1 MIGMAIK
8 GITFSQRLRP
18 FLPSSAF
25 ASHLPTNE
33 TERSTQWEAAPPDG
47 RGASSDSPHVPD
59 KLEQDSDNTEHEHSN
74 DQRCHCWG
82 ELLAFIERLGE
93 STETFFVKF
102 TQVRNPIADAGGP
115 LGYPFT
121 VDKGIDTCNPLE
133 SIILYLY
140 LCYSRCFPANDAG
153 PA

>member
-1 MIGMAIK
+1 M
-8 GITFSQRLRP
+8 SSL
-18 FLPSSAF
+18 SSAF

-93 STETFFVKF
+93 STETFVVKF

-133 SIILYLY
+133 SICTCVCAI
-140 LCYSRCFPANDAG
+140 PDAFLQTVRG
-153 PA
+153 RPDHRASKVVS